1 MMELNNM
8 LIIGGAS
15 RNVGKTELVCGLLR
29 RLGKANRI
37 ISLKIS
43 GINPGSDSNHGDHG
57 PAPEKFHLLEES
69 STEGLK
75 DSSRMLLAGASRAF
89 YLRTRDE
96 YLKDAIDYFFSIVN
110 RRSIVICESILVRRH
125 IQPGLFIIIRSNNEE
140 SLKKSLG
147 EVQHLA
153 DLTIVSDGIAFN
165 PDPAVICLES
175 NIWLI
180 CK

>member
-1 MMELNNM
+1 MMELVNM

-15 RNVGKTELVCGLLR
+15 RNVGKTELVCGLIR
-29 RLGKANRI
+29 RLGQDNSI

-43 GINPGSDSNHGDHG
+43 GINPGTDPLHGDHG
-57 PAPEKFHLLEES
+57 PAPEKFHLLEET

-96 YLKDAIDYFFSIVN
+96 YLQEALDCFFSVADKSSVI
-110 RRSIVICESILVRRH
+110 ICESILVRRL
-125 IQPGLFIIIRSNNEE
+125 ISPGLFIIIRGDKEE
-140 SLKKSLG
+140 SVKRSLG

-153 DLTIVSDGIAFN
+153 DLTIISDGITFN
-165 PDPAVICLES
+165 PDPSVICLEG
-175 NIWLI
+175 NIWRLYT
-180 CK
+180 